1 MVYRVQQLPFPGRN
15 TNKTPDLYWRRMHM
29 HLANKLAAAI
39 VALGLATSPAFAA
52 DPTGTWQ
59 STTGE
64 SRYKVTYCGDGTQLC
79 AKLTWLRD
87 DARTNE
93 NLPYLGAYVV
103 KGAVPTGGDEWKGRV
118 NYNGETFAGSVT
130 MVSADAMTLKGC
142 RGMFCQ
148 SMRFNR
154 I

>member
-1 MVYRVQQLPFPGRN
+1 
-15 TNKTPDLYWRRMHM
+15 M
-29 HLANKLAAAI
+29 HLVTRLAAT
-39 VALGLATSPAFAA
+39 VLALGLAVAPAFAA

-64 SRYKVTYCGDGTQLC
+64 SRYKVSYCGDGTQLC

-87 DARTNE
+87 DARTEE

-103 KGAVPTGGDEWKGRV
+103 KGAVPAGGNEWEGRV

-130 MVSADAMTLKGC
+130 MVSANAMTLKGC
-142 RGMFCQ
+142 KGMFCQ
-148 SMRFNR
+148 SMEFNR

>member
-1 MVYRVQQLPFPGRN
+1 
-15 TNKTPDLYWRRMHM
+15 M
-29 HLANKLAAAI
+29 HLAKKLAAAV
-39 VALGLATSPAFAA
+39 VALGLVITPAFAA

-59 STTGE
+59 TTTGE

-79 AKLTWLRD
+79 AKLTWLRE
-87 DARTNE
+87 DAKTEE

-103 KGAVPTGGDEWKGRV
+103 KGAVPAGGNKWKGSV

-130 MVSADAMTLKGC
+130 MVSTNAMTLKGC
-142 RGMFCQ
+142 KGMFCQ
-148 SMRFNR
+148 SLDFNR